1 MSHAKLARCLASAV
15 AALLAVAAPMGVSG
29 SLPAQVLDSPPGVSL
44 GETRIDPTAME
55 HAAMTALRETAAA
68 LSPGRAVQ
76 VEVVDLRAAPDSEA
90 TVALE
95 GVGRLRLDQGEW
107 IPMRFLAGYDLSAGD
122 LFGLRVQPIATSAR
136 AASGA
141 VESGMGERVNDQI
154 AARILSEFPD
164 QPVEIVF
171 VDLQPTSD
179 SSSHVGFR
187 GTGLVDFA
195 DEGVAPVS
203 FNAILDRGTGLVVA
217 LDYSLEIAGA
227 HGDGTLAASIAALR

>member
-1 MSHAKLARCLASAV
+1 MLHATLARCLATAV
-15 AALLAVAAPMGVSG
+15 AALLAVAAPVGASD
-29 SLPAQVLDSPPGVSL
+29 SLPGQMQQSSPTFSL
-44 GETRIDPTAME
+44 GETRLDPAAME
-55 HAAMTALRETAAA
+55 HAATIALRETAAA
-68 LSPGRAVQ
+68 LSQGRAVQ
-76 VEVVDLRAAPDSEA
+76 VEVVDLRAAPDSA
-90 TVALE
+90 VTVALE
-95 GVGRLRLDQGEW
+95 GVGRIRLDQGEW
-107 IPMRFLAGYDLSAGD
+107 VPLRFLAGYDLNAGD

-136 AASGA
+136 AVSGA
-141 VESGMGERVNDQI
+141 VESGMSERVNDQI

-164 QPVEIVF
+164 QPLEIVF

-195 DEGVAPVS
+195 EEGVAPVS

>member
-1 MSHAKLARCLASAV
+1 MFSTTIVRYLGFAV
-15 AALLAVAAPMGVSG
+15 GALLAAAVPVRATP
-29 SLPAQVLDSPPGVSL
+29 SLTPLVPSVPSMVSL
-44 GETRIDPTAME
+44 GESRLDPVAME
-55 HAAMTALRETAAA
+55 HAAVHALGETASA

-76 VEVVDLRAAPDSEA
+76 VEVVDLRAAPDSAA
-90 TVALE
+90 TVALQ

-107 IPMRFLAGYDLSAGD
+107 IPLRFLAGYDLIERN
-122 LFGLRVQPIATSAR
+122 LFGLRVQPIATAARTRNAAVDSA
-136 AASGA
+136 
-141 VESGMGERVNDQI
+141 MGERVNDQV
-154 AARILSEFPD
+154 AARILSEFQD
-164 QPVEIVF
+164 QPIEIVF

-203 FNAILDRGTGLVVA
+203 FNAILDRASGLVVA

-227 HGDGTLAASIAALR
+227 HGDGSLAASIAALR

>member
-1 MSHAKLARCLASAV
+1 MSHVKLARCLASAV
-15 AALLAVAAPMGVSG
+15 VALLAVAAPMAAAG
-29 SLPAQVLDSPPGVSL
+29 SLPAQVLDSPPTVSL

-76 VEVVDLRAAPDSEA
+76 VEVVDLRAAPDSAA

-195 DEGVAPVS
+195 EEGVAPVS

>member
-1 MSHAKLARCLASAV
+1 MSHATLARCLATAV
-15 AALLAVAAPMGVSG
+15 AALLAVSTPLWASDAR
-29 SLPAQVLDSPPGVSL
+29 PAQDLTLTPTLDPGEARL
-44 GETRIDPTAME
+44 DPAAME
-55 HAAMTALRETAAA
+55 LAAMNALRENASA
-68 LSPGRAVQ
+68 LSHGRAVQ
-76 VEVVDLRAAPDSEA
+76 VEVVDLRAAPDSAA

-95 GVGRLRLDQGEW
+95 GVGRIRLDQGEW
-107 IPMRFLAGYDLSAGD
+107 IPLRFLAGYDLSAGD

-136 AASGA
+136 ATSGV

-164 QPVEIVF
+164 QPLEIVF

-217 LDYSLEIAGA
+217 LDYSLEVAGA
-227 HGDGTLAASIAALR
+227 HGDGTLAASIAALQ